1 MGNGLDVAVREC
13 QGYLRVTLS
22 GTLTALAGAGH
33 YKSVTERADASGC
46 ARLLLDARALAD
58 QPDIPGIFEFMVRTY
73 PAAPGGR
80 RTACVDLPENM
91 VRARFFE
98 HLMQNNGRTYRLF
111 FDEAEALAWLFSDQS

>member
-1 MGNGLDVAVREC
+1 MGDELAVAVHEC

-22 GTLTALAGAGH
+22 GTLTGLAGADH
-33 YKSVTERADASGC
+33 YKAVTQRADASGC

-58 QPDIPGIFEFMVRTY
+58 QPDIPRIFEFMVRTY

-80 RTACVDLPENM
+80 RTAALDLPENM
-91 VRARFFE
+91 LRARFFE

-111 FDEAEALAWLFSDQS
+111 FDEAEAMAWLLSDQP